1 MNTSFRTQA
10 RQIAV
15 STLYSFDFNNQL
27 DDAVDL
33 SVFPGMSEE
42 EMASLD
48 DEVVLFAR
56 YLVLGTLENR
66 KHIDALIAKYAINRP
81 LEKIDYVDR
90 NILRI
95 SFFQIENLKDTHP
108 TIIIDQAVKLSQSLS
123 NDVSYR
129 FINGIL
135 DAFVKDGRRDTAEEQ
150 A

>member
-1 MNTSFRTQA
+1 MNTGFRTQA

>member
-15 STLYSFDFNNQL
+15 SALYSFDFNNQL

-42 EMASLD
+42 EMAALD
-48 DEVVLFAR
+48 EEVVLFAR

-66 KHIDALIAKYAINRP
+66 KHIDSLIAKYAINRP

>member
-1 MNTSFRTQA
+1 MNTGFRTQA

-15 STLYSFDFNNQL
+15 STLYSLDFNNQL
-27 DDAVDL
+27 DGEVDL

-42 EMASLD
+42 EMGALD
-48 DEVVLFAR
+48 EEVVLFAR

-66 KHIDALIAKYAINRP
+66 KHIDDLIARYAINRP

-135 DAFVKDGRRDTAEEQ
+135 DAFVKDGRRDSTEEQ

>member
-1 MNTSFRTQA
+1 MNTGFRTQA

-135 DAFVKDGRRDTAEEQ
+135 DAFVKDGRCDTAEEQ